1 MASRV
6 RTALFAGLI
15 AVALTGT
22 HGGAQQPTSARLPQP
37 PRQQPPD
44 QQQPDQ
50 QGPDQQQPEKPQTPV
65 DQPPVFRAGINFV
78 RVDVIVTDKNG
89 NSVPDLKQ
97 TDFEVTESG
106 KPQTVET
113 FKRVELDGGLI
124 PGPDGPPRAIRTDN
138 DEELEAARDDVR
150 LFGLFLD
157 DYHVRRLSSMSARN
171 EIARFIETQLGP
183 SDMIGTMYPLT
194 PLDAV
199 RFTRNHGAVMR
210 GVQQFLGRK
219 FEYEPKNDVEQRY
232 MYYPTET
239 VERIRN
245 DVSLS
250 ALKAMI
256 VHMGSLKEGRKALVL
271 VSEGYSN
278 MLPPQLRN
286 PCAACGSIGNPQS
299 RDPQAGAGSLLEDRA
314 AFQAG
319 ADMNQDLRLVYDLA
333 NRNNVAIYAVD
344 PRGLAT
350 AEFDISENISGQI
363 DRGYLS
369 STMDTLRTLAIESDG
384 RAIVNRNDLTL
395 AMKQIV
401 RDTSAYYL
409 LGYNSTLAPTDGK
422 FHEIKV
428 RVKRPGVQV
437 RARRGYW
444 AVSREDV
451 ARMTAIANPKPG
463 PPKAVESALAAIN
476 QPSRIR
482 VIRTWIGTDR
492 GTDGR
497 TKVSFVWEPMPKSP
511 GDTVRNSQ
519 TAARV
524 AVTAVAPDGSPY
536 FRGRVP
542 DAAPAVSLSSSVV
555 VFDAQPGKM
564 QLRLSVESADAQVI
578 DSEVREITVP
588 DLTSQTALGTPKV
601 FRVRTAR
608 ELQQLKT
615 DAKAVP
621 TAAREF
627 TRTERL
633 LVRVPAYGPAATTPK
648 LTARLLNRA
657 GQAMNDLQVTAAAS
671 SDAPLEIEVALAS
684 LPAGEY
690 LVEITA
696 AGESGTQQLIGFRVT
711 G

>member
-1 MASRV
+1 MASRL
-6 RTALFAGLI
+6 RTALFAGLV
-15 AVALTGT
+15 AGALTGMQ
-22 HGGAQQPTSARLPQP
+22 GGAQQPKSSQPPQP
-37 PRQQPPD
+37 PGQQQPN

-50 QGPDQQQPEKPQTPV
+50 PQAPA
-65 DQPPVFRAGINFV
+65 DQPQPVFRTGINFV

-89 NSVPDLKQ
+89 KSVSDLNQ
-97 TDFEVTESG
+97 TDFEVTEAG
-106 KPQTVET
+106 KSQTVET
-113 FKRVELDGGLI
+113 FKRVDLDGGLI

-157 DYHVRRLSSMSARN
+157 DYHVRRLSSLSARN

-199 RFTRNHGAVMR
+199 RFTRNHDAVMR

-219 FEYEPKNDVEQRY
+219 FEYDPKNDVERRI

-250 ALKAMI
+250 ALKSLI

-271 VSEGYSN
+271 ISEGYSN

-299 RDPQAGAGSLLEDRA
+299 GNPMAGTGLLEDRA
-314 AFQAG
+314 AFLAG
-319 ADMNQDLRLVYDLA
+319 ADMNDELRLVYDLA
-333 NRNNVAIYAVD
+333 NKNNVAIYAVD

-350 AEFDISENISGQI
+350 SEFDISENIVGQV
-363 DRGYLS
+363 DRVYLN
-369 STMDTLRTLAIESDG
+369 STMDTLRTLALESDG
-384 RAIVNRNDLTL
+384 RAIVNRNDLTT

-401 RDTSAYYL
+401 RDTSSYYL

-428 RVKRPGVQV
+428 RVRRPGVQV

-444 AVSREDV
+444 AVSQEDV

-476 QPSRIR
+476 QPARNR
-482 VIRTWIGTDR
+482 VIRTWIGIER
-492 GTDGR
+492 GQDGR
-497 TKVSFVWEPMPKSP
+497 TKISFVWEPMPKAP
-511 GDTVRNSQ
+511 GDTVRNSG

-524 AVTAVAPDGSPY
+524 SVMAVAPDGSPY

-542 DAAPAVSLSSSVV
+542 DTAPAASASSSRV

-588 DLTSQTALGTPKV
+588 DLTSQTALGTPAV

-608 ELQQLKT
+608 ELQQLKA

-633 LVRVPAYGPAATTPK
+633 LIRVPAYGPAATTPK

-657 GQAMNDLQVTAAAS
+657 GQAMTDLQVTAAAS
-671 SDAPLEIEVALAS
+671 SDAPSEIEVPLAS
-684 LPAGEY
+684 LSAGEY

-696 AGESGTQQLIGFRVT
+696 AGESGSQELIGFRVT